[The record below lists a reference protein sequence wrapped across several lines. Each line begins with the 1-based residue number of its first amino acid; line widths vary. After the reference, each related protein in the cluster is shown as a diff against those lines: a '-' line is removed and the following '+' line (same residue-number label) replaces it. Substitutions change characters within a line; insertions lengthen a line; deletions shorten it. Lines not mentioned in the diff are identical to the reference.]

1 MTATEIKFEK
11 EDTRYGEAAEWSIM
25 VDGKWFGSIKG
36 DREGLK
42 EASTSRACSM
52 KILGYR
58 VEIVDGIDGW
68 FPAGYSARAALK
80 AAKAFAIAQIG
91 GR

>member
-1 MTATEIKFEK
+1 MNATQIKFEK
-11 EDTRYGEAAEWSIM
+11 EETRYGEAAEWSIM

-36 DREGLK
+36 EREGLK

-52 KILGYR
+52 KIVGYSVDL
-58 VEIVDGIDGW
+58 VEFTEW
-68 FPAGYSARAALK
+68 FPANGNARAVIK

-91 GR
+91 GL

>member
-1 MTATEIKFEK
+1 MNATQIKFEK
-11 EDTRYGEAAEWSIM
+11 EETRYGEAAEWSIM

-36 DREGLK
+36 EREGLK

-52 KILGYR
+52 KI
-58 VEIVDGIDGW
+58 V
-68 FPAGYSARAALK
+68 GYSVDLVEFREWFLANGNARAVLK